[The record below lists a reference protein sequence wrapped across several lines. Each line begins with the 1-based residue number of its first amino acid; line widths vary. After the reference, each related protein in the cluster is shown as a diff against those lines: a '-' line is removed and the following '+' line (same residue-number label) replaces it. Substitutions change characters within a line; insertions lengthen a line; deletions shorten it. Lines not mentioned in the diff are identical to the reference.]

1 MIKPYETEEDF
12 DFENRILA
20 TSYAETPNVYLEKHV
35 FCIKDIGLPKSI
47 EKKLYGYITY
57 IKNTNRYTNLLLIGC
72 PQKCLSQI
80 LSALANEAT
89 TNFRMIEDR
98 FLKQSDIAAILT
110 NLIDGDFVCFPHI
123 SNYNSDIIDIIKKS
137 MSTQQIDVTIGKG
150 PSARKIC
157 IDLPSFHTL
166 LAVEN
171 LAQTSRDMMDLFYD
185 IIDFNKCD
193 LELRKM
199 SISDFAEKYNLHF
212 ATSVIEYLAK
222 QFTNED
228 QLKIKLIDIRNQAFE
243 SNVFDITESF
253 LQVESDSLPDIDE
266 INTMD
271 GREFELFTGKLFNA
285 IGYTNVTVTQSSC
298 DFGADVI
305 AEKDDVKFAI
315 QCKRYGSPVG
325 VSAVQ
330 EVIASKSLHDCHVA
344 CILTNNTF
352 TPAAEELARKNL
364 VILWGG
370 NKLKEFID
378 RAKEKQ

>member
-1 MIKPYETEEDF
+1 MIKTHETEENF
-12 DFENRILA
+12 DFENRIVT
-20 TSYAETPNVYLEKHV
+20 TSYEEINDANTEKHV
-35 FCIKDIGLPKSI
+35 FWVKDIGLPKSV
-47 EKKLYGYITY
+47 EKKLYGYINY
-57 IKNTNRYTNLLLIGC
+57 IKNTGKSTHLLLIGC
-72 PQKCLSQI
+72 PQKYIFQI
-80 LSALANEAT
+80 LRTLANET
-89 TNFRMIEDR
+89 STNFRMAEDR
-98 FLKQSDIAAILT
+98 FLKQGDVSAILT
-110 NLIDGDFVCFPHI
+110 NLTEGDFVCFPHI
-123 SNYNSDIIDIIKKS
+123 SNYNSDIIDILKQS
-137 MSTQQIDVTIGKG
+137 MSKQKIDVIIGKG
-150 PSARKIC
+150 LSARNIC
-157 IDLPSFHTL
+157 IDLLPFHTI

-171 LAQTSRDMMDLFYD
+171 IAQTPRDMMDLFYD
-185 IIDFNKCD
+185 IIDFYRCD
-193 LELRKM
+193 LELRKI
-199 SISDFAEKYNLHF
+199 SISEFAEKYNLNF
-212 ATSVIEYLAK
+212 ETSVIEAFAR
-222 QFTNED
+222 QFTDEN

-253 LQVESDSLPDIDE
+253 LQSETNSLPDIDE
-266 INTMD
+266 VNTMD
-271 GREFELFTGKLFNA
+271 GREFELFTGNLFRA
-285 IGYTNVTVTQSSC
+285 LGYSNVTVTQSSY

-378 RAKEKQ
+378 RTKGKQ